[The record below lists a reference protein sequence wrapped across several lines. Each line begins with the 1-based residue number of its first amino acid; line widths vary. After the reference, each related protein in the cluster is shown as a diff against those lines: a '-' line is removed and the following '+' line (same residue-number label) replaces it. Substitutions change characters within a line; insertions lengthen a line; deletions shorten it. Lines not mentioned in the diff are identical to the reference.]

1 MAFDQLQLP
10 VQGDLPVFK
19 APAGKVSLST
29 DKHTVSG
36 KDFSVQ
42 FDAATGE
49 LAQFTVNGKPLFKTP
64 MAVNALRA
72 ASSNEPGV
80 MAKSMANGLRELKH
94 ELLSYEAIDNGNSV
108 TVKQSIKVS
117 GKQAENI
124 SGYGDTKTTITA
136 RKQPLNDTNT
146 HFINN
151 LEWTIYADGTV
162 VCQSVL
168 LPRGNPLE
176 LLRLGYELQLPANM
190 DNVAYY
196 GRGPEENYA
205 DRKSGMPLGVYKTTA
220 WDSFFPYGRPQDCGN
235 HEDTRWVAV
244 TDDKGNGLLFGSVG
258 APFAFSAL
266 PYTTTDL
273 ILANHPVELPKTTDK
288 TVLVLSSATRGLGGA
303 SCGPGPMG
311 RDIIKANKPYPMSFF
326 MRPITAKSYKGEIR
340 VPAAR
345 LDMTMLTRTDKYTVK
360 SVTSQEQGEADAEF
374 AIDGDPGTFWHSEY
388 NKTVTKHPH
397 VLAVDLGKEREFSG
411 ITYLP
416 RQDGSSNGRVKDYSV
431 DVSTDG
437 EKWQP
442 AAKGSFPDS
451 ADLQEV
457 KFQAPVKARY
467 FRFSALSEAQGRDYA
482 AVAELDIIPVKK

>member
-1 MAFDQLQLP
+1 M
-10 VQGDLPVFK
+10 
-19 APAGKVSLST
+19 S
-29 DKHTVSG
+29 
-36 KDFSVQ
+36 
-42 FDAATGE
+42 
-49 LAQFTVNGKPLFKTP
+49 
-64 MAVNALRA
+64 RA
-72 ASSNEPGV
+72 SWPRAW
-80 MAKSMANGLRELKH
+80 ANGLRELKH

-258 APFAFSAL
+258 ASFAFSAL

-303 SCGPGPMG
+303 SCGPALWAGTSSRPTSPTRCPSLCGPLPPSPTRG
-311 RDIIKANKPYPMSFF
+311 KSACL
-326 MRPITAKSYKGEIR
+326 RPGWI
-340 VPAAR
+340 
-345 LDMTMLTRTDKYTVK
+345 
-360 SVTSQEQGEADAEF
+360 
-374 AIDGDPGTFWHSEY
+374 
-388 NKTVTKHPH
+388 
-397 VLAVDLGKEREFSG
+397 
-411 ITYLP
+411 
-416 RQDGSSNGRVKDYSV
+416 
-431 DVSTDG
+431 
-437 EKWQP
+437 
-442 AAKGSFPDS
+442 
-451 ADLQEV
+451 
-457 KFQAPVKARY
+457 
-467 FRFSALSEAQGRDYA
+467 
-482 AVAELDIIPVKK
+482 